1 MLAWQA
7 VALLNLGG
15 SGPLSS
21 IGLVVGLLS
30 STAMIYY
37 CAQRTANLQFQDAD
51 W

>member
-1 MLAWQA
+1 MLSKQA
-7 VALLNLGG
+7 VALLNVGG
-15 SGPLSS
+15 SGPLAS

-37 CAQRTANLQFQDAD
+37 CAQRTASLQFKDAD